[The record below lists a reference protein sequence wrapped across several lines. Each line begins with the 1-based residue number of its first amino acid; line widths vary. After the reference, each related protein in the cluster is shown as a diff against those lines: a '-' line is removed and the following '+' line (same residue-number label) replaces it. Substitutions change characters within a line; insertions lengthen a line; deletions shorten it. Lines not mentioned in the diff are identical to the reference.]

1 MIRSRIPF
9 LFVKNLFRSRI
20 PSSSMIIRFQSSSS
34 SSSID
39 LNSMTQ
45 SLNSSLLRRAILYVP
60 GNDQRK
66 IDKAIKSFDKIDSI
80 VLDCEDGVAVKS
92 KDDARKTI
100 LKILNQHGSNELL
113 WKKLSVRINSMDS
126 GIAVEDLAIIFSG
139 KIIPRTILLP
149 KVDTKSNIDEFFE
162 YFQKAKI
169 NKNIIKHPIDLITY
183 VESATGLLD
192 LRDIA
197 KHTIDMCKSLND
209 TININ
214 FAGIVFGS
222 DDFCAN
228 IGATRSDDGKEVLM
242 ARQHVILVCKS
253 LNLQAIDSVYI
264 NFRDIDGLK
273 RQSEDGASMGFTGK
287 QAIHPDQISVIQEA
301 YRPSD
306 NKIDW
311 AKGLIDEFEQAQN
324 AGRGAFVY
332 HGQMIDMPLLKQAYN
347 VMNIAKQIGK
357 A

>member
-1 MIRSRIPF
+1 MIRSRISF
-9 LFVKNLFRSRI
+9 LSTFLMKNFLNRS
-20 PSSSMIIRFQSSSS
+20 IIRSQSSSS

-39 LNSMTQ
+39 LNSLSQT
-45 SLNSSLLRRAILYVP
+45 LLRRAILYVP

-66 IDKAIKSFDKIDSI
+66 IDKAIKSFEKIDSI

-100 LKILNQHGSNELL
+100 LNILNQYGSNELL

-126 GIAVEDLAIIFSG
+126 GIAYEDLEIIFSG

-149 KVDTKSNIDEFFE
+149 KVDTKTNIDDFIE
-162 YFQKAKI
+162 YFKKSKI
-169 NKNIIKHPIDLITY
+169 NERLKHPIDLITY
-183 VESATGLLD
+183 VESAIGLLD

-197 KHTIDMCKSLND
+197 KHTIDMCKTLN
-209 TININ
+209 NMH

-228 IGATRSDDGKEVLM
+228 IGATRSDEGKEVLM

-264 NFRDIDGLK
+264 NFRDLDGLK
-273 RQSEDGASMGFTGK
+273 RQSEEGVSMGFTGK
-287 QAIHPDQISVIQEA
+287 QCIHPDQIPIIQEA

-306 NKIDW
+306 KKIEW
-311 AKGLIDEFEQAQN
+311 AKGLIREFEQAQQD
-324 AGRGAFVY
+324 GRGAFVY

-347 VMNIAKQIGK
+347 VINIAKQIGK